1 MKDDTSRMVGPY
13 LVRLQA
19 SAASPSA
26 MPLFY
31 VFLNGQFIGKSLSM
45 PSLSDIE
52 WLRRQNR
59 EGTLYASVTT
69 TYRKRELRGRALQRK
84 RGA

>member
-59 EGTLYASVTT
+59 EGTLYASATV
-69 TYRKRELRGRALQRK
+69 YEKRPLRGRALTRS
-84 RGA
+84 RGRA